1 MTMRIR
7 KPRCYLL
14 YALAPESVTPQ
25 QANQRL
31 NAICGDRSLPLSI
44 YHDHFIGQPGGL
56 IIFFADSQD
65 ERQAL
70 EYLLPEQLSGW
81 EWTLHPLIFSR
92 NPAAFDEQIRFTL
105 AAYRDRDW
113 DKLRLEE
120 RPTYGNPA
128 QEAETATESD

>member
-14 YALAPESVTPQ
+14 YALAPESMTPQ
-25 QANQRL
+25 QVNQRL

-56 IIFFADSQD
+56 IIFFAENQD

-70 EYLLPEQLSGW
+70 ESRLPEHLAGW
-81 EWTLHPLIFSR
+81 QWSLHPLIFSR
-92 NPAAFDEQIRFTL
+92 NPAALDEQIRFTL
-105 AAYRDRDW
+105 AAYRDQDW
-113 DKLRLEE
+113 DTLRLEE
-120 RPTYGNPA
+120 RPTYGDPTR
-128 QEAETATESD
+128 EAETATESD